1 MSTLSVSI
9 PDSVL
14 SRIEFFA
21 GEDGVSVEHFVS
33 TILSQR
39 VAVADADSYIR
50 RRAMRGSPD
59 RLIELLATAPDVPPE
74 PQDQIAPKNG

>member
-9 PDSVL
+9 PDSVR

-39 VAVADADSYIR
+39 VAVADAASYIR
-50 RRAMRGSPD
+50 KRAMRGNPD

-74 PQDQIAPKNG
+74 PQDQITPKNG

>member
-9 PDSVL
+9 PDSVR

-21 GEDGVSVEHFVS
+21 DEDGVSVEHFVS

-39 VAVADADSYIR
+39 IAVADADSYIR
-50 RRAMRGSPD
+50 KRAMRGSPD

-74 PQDQIAPKNG
+74 PRDQIAPKDG

>member
-9 PDSVL
+9 PDSVR

-74 PQDQIAPKNG
+74 PQDQIALKNG

>member
-9 PDSVL
+9 PDSVR

-50 RRAMRGSPD
+50 KRAMRGNPD

-74 PQDQIAPKNG
+74 PQDQITPKNG

>member
-9 PDSVL
+9 PDSVR

-33 TILSQR
+33 TILAQR
-39 VAVADADSYIR
+39 IAVADADSYIR

-59 RLIELLATAPDVPPE
+59 RLIELLAAAPDVPPDS
-74 PQDQIAPKNG
+74 QDQIEPKNG